1 GPQLQGRKFS
11 RALVNAGIAPEFVK
25 IERNLK
31 DEHLLVELQ
40 AESCEV
46 MPLARSHLE
55 LLRLLPSLL
64 WRLEFVALM
73 QELPPQ
79 CGGLLSQATP
89 AALGEALTHS
99 QVHSLAFG
107 GEGKAR
113 FCLERLELLG
123 DAVLKLLATMY
134 AGYMLPQAAEGQLS
148 QAATGCETNKWLRK
162 VSKETVGFH
171 SYLLMQPFRPTERL
185 ARLRKHRGPQKVVAD
200 AVEAALGAAFRSAGE
215 APGGAGAG
223 AGAAGP
229 LDRGAAAAWS
239 IFAVALGKAPPP
251 LAVSLGQ
258 AVPEVSDFKEAA
270 AAALSASS
278 SAASPELEAAAE
290 VLKAYGY
297 AFRQPQLLGA
307 LRARADGSRSRR
319 FERWEFLGDAVLQVL
334 IAHHV
339 AREYPDFDEGELS
352 ETQQAYVC
360 NRYISRRLV
369 RRFGQ
374 AGLAAVFFPAASKAL
389 RRYAAEVAQSQEE
402 TDFIVGDKGADLAAA
417 ATSVCFK
424 RILDFIQNQ
433 VPHTFPSHFKCVA
446 DAYEA
451 RPGHSMD
458 GRPDAPGVPSIVPQ
472 EALGRRR
479 SLREKRRCGERRS
492 MATVARRLKDV
503 MEERGSL
510 TMVPEED
517 RPPSPED
524 SDLASALLCR
534 ARSMSI
540 TAVSSLAAVA
550 AWATTPHDAAS
561 TASGRS
567 LQESQC
573 SESESSD
580 EAQESASVSSFS
592 SASDS
597 AIGLLGEAL
606 VRAQQET
613 ILQIDRACFPMRT
626 LVPLRW
632 ALRESRACQP
642 GGFLFQRLPCTDVMT
657 WDSHHLEPGGGWGE
671 VEGFPVTFGFSPN
684 QTRAVRLQIG
694 VKSGR

>member
-200 AVEAALGAAFRSAGE
+200 AVEAALGAAFRSA
-215 APGGAGAG
+215 PGGAGAG
-223 AGAAGP
+223 AGASGP

-239 IFAVALGKAPPP
+239 IFAAALAKAPAPFAAP
-251 LAVSLGQ
+251 GRQRGGKRAGLFFDVE
-258 AVPEVSDFKEAA
+258 AVPEVSDFKARKEGGEEAA

-278 SAASPELEAAAE
+278 SAGGPKEKSGAETRVEGGVGEMGAASPELEAAAE

-374 AGLAAVFFPAASKAL
+374 AGLAVFFPAASKAL

-433 VPHTFPSHFKCVA
+433 ALNAERLEFQF
-446 DAYEA
+446 A
-451 RPGHSMD
+451 RRGPEGLEGPEESGERSEGHSMD
-458 GRPDAPGVPSIVPQ
+458 GRPDPPGVPSIVPQ

-550 AWATTPHDAAS
+550 AWATTPHDAAPRLRSERLLPSPEAS

-606 VRAQQET
+606 VRAQQEHPP
-613 ILQIDRACFPMRT
+613 DR
-626 LVPLRW
+626 
-632 ALRESRACQP
+632 Q
-642 GGFLFQRLPCTDVMT
+642 
-657 WDSHHLEPGGGWGE
+657 
-671 VEGFPVTFGFSPN
+671 
-684 QTRAVRLQIG
+684 G
-694 VKSGR
+694 VLSDAYLSAFTMGIA